1 MYFTGYNRT
10 LHRNVRHDGGKKRTF
25 TRNYVINRRTRARC
39 KGSILVMKLTIILL
53 IFCFS
58 AKGQQDT
65 CLPFPDDPTCGC
77 TFSDG
82 KTIDLRSLG
91 NRNGSA

>member
-39 KGSILVMKLTIILL
+39 KGSIVMTSREQGL
-53 IFCFS
+53 ITKEHIATYTNLFLWFNPLN
-58 AKGQQDT
+58 T
-65 CLPFPDDPTCGC
+65 RVL
-77 TFSDG
+77 
-82 KTIDLRSLG
+82 
-91 NRNGSA
+91 